1 MPNTVAMAWVHF
13 ARSPSEL
20 YLKTGADDAA
30 VTFELVSQSASA
42 SIGDVSGQVIT
53 GIDVQVGDGSTLT
66 YIQLTDSSGG
76 QQLQVKSGERVSA
89 GGSVP
94 SSNMNACI
102 TPLSILVERGSTIN
116 VLTAD

>member
-1 MPNTVAMAWVHF
+1 MSNTVAMAWVHF

-20 YLKTGADDAA
+20 YLATGCDGA
-30 VTFELVSQSASA
+30 TFELVSQSASA

-94 SSNMNACI
+94 NSNMNACI

>member
-1 MPNTVAMAWVHF
+1 MTNTVAMAWVHF

-20 YLKTGADDAA
+20 YLATGGDSGS
-30 VTFELVSQSASA
+30 VTFELLSQSASA

-53 GIDVQVGDGSTLT
+53 GIDAQVGDGSILT

-76 QQLQVKSGERVSA
+76 QQLQVKSGERVGA

-94 SSNMNACI
+94 NSNMNACI
-102 TPLSILVERGSTIN
+102 TPLSILVERGSTLHT
-116 VLTAD
+116 LTAD